1 MRVHVFLA
9 QRGERI
15 ALEQE
20 LRNALRQ
27 LERLNGALPPGQQL
41 AVIAHHSLNAPA
53 SGPSRSHSLRP
64 EGNARPTILI
74 ELALHV
80 DGRRLV
86 PSEVLSQ
93 LVSCYIALT
102 AARPPQTAGGAS
114 PGAGDTPAEGPDDLP
129 LDGDPGSL
137 DRAGAGAGAGD
148 PNAPSALGTTPDGAP
163 PAGASPTGDTSDGSA
178 ASAALPTAG
187 EPEAGDGE
195 RSVEHAAADP
205 HGLLHIV
212 APRARGG
219 ATASPS
225 APSPTPKE
233 RDARGRWVKEKGAR

>member
-1 MRVHVFLA
+1 
-9 QRGERI
+9 
-15 ALEQE
+15 
-20 LRNALRQ
+20 
-27 LERLNGALPPGQQL
+27 
-41 AVIAHHSLNAPA
+41 VIAHHSLNAPA

-114 PGAGDTPAEGPDDLP
+114 PGAGDTPAERPDDLP
-129 LDGDPGSL
+129 LSGDPGSL
-137 DRAGAGAGAGD
+137 DRAG
-148 PNAPSALGTTPDGAP
+148 
-163 PAGASPTGDTSDGSA
+163 TGDGSA
-178 ASAALPTAG
+178 ASAALSTAG
-187 EPEAGDGE
+187 EAEAGDGE

-225 APSPTPKE
+225 APSPPPKE